1 MRLPGSHRIAVLT
14 ATVIVFAA
22 AGCSTSGGSDSA
34 LKSTTTAT
42 SGIESTTPDDET
54 TTTGDEATTTTE
66 PATTNTVDGPS
77 ATLPP
82 EPGGAAEAMPTGEDF
97 DVATGTANIDG
108 STTPTTQARGRPG
121 GRGEVAVLAGTVLDI
136 DAPGPTNWKLTE
148 DPDPKAF
155 ELIDSDSI
163 PDGREDPFPESG
175 GATIVTLRALKAGR
189 TTFVLQST
197 SGSGEKITVNV
208 TVS

>member
-1 MRLPGSHRIAVLT
+1 MRLPRCHRIAVLT
-14 ATVIVFAA
+14 ATVIVLAA

-34 LKSTTTAT
+34 PKSTTTAT
-42 SGIESTTPDDET
+42 SGSESTTADAETTTPADEATTGTEPAT
-54 TTTGDEATTTTE
+54 TTTGD
-66 PATTNTVDGPS
+66 GPS
-77 ATLPP
+77 TTLPP
-82 EPGGAAEAMPTGEDF
+82 EPGGAAEPMPTGEDF
-97 DVATGTANIDG
+97 DVAAGTANIDG

-121 GRGEVAVLAGTVLDI
+121 GTGEVAVLAGTVLDI
-136 DAPGPTNWKLTE
+136 DAPGPTDWELTE

-155 ELIDSDSI
+155 ELIDSDGI

-189 TTFVLQST
+189 TTFVLQPA